1 MSDWQPIETAPKD
14 ETKIL
19 LVCPT
24 RDGGQLIW
32 ISCGNKFRR
41 GRHPGEI
48 GVATHWMPLPDPPS
62 VGCDLDAAARQR
74 GEDQAGD

>member
-1 MSDWQPIETAPKD
+1 MTWQPIETAPTD

-24 RDGGQLIW
+24 HAGGQLIW

-41 GRHPGEI
+41 GHRSDRIVGI
-48 GVATHWMPLPDPPS
+48 ATHWMPLPDPPK
-62 VGCDLDAAARQR
+62 DTP
-74 GEDQAGD
+74 